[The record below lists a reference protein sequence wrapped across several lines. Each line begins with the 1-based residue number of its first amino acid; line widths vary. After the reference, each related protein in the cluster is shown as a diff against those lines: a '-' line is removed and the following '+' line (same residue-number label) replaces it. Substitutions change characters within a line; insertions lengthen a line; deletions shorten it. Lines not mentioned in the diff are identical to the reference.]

1 MHRKRT
7 SCLLRNRFRKEPII
21 CQPENKALARRFIE
35 ELFNQKNLTIIDE
48 LCVPDVVIHSA
59 IGTIQGLE
67 PYKQALPLSFTA
79 FPDLQVMIED
89 QFAEGDRSVLRYA
102 ERGTHKGDLM
112 GIPATDKQF
121 HSTGIMIIRHAAD
134 GKVVEAWD
142 SPDTLGILRQ
152 LGVVPARGS
161 AS

>member
-1 MHRKRT
+1 MST
-7 SCLLRNRFRKEPII
+7 ED
-21 CQPENKALARRFIE
+21 NKALARRFIE

-79 FPDLQVMIED
+79 FPGLQVMIED
-89 QFAEGDRSVLRYA
+89 QFAEGDRSVFRYA
-102 ERGTHKGDLM
+102 ERGTHKGNLM

-142 SPDTLGILRQ
+142 SPDTLGIRRQ

>member
-1 MHRKRT
+1 MST
-7 SCLLRNRFRKEPII
+7 ED
-21 CQPENKALARRFIE
+21 NKALARRFIE
-35 ELFNQKNLTIIDE
+35 ELFNQKNLTILDE

-59 IGTIQGLE
+59 VGTIQGLE
-67 PYKQALPLSFTA
+67 PYKQTLSMLLPA
-79 FPDLQVMIED
+79 IPDIQVMIED
-89 QFAEGDRSVLRYA
+89 QFAEGDRSVFRYA
-102 ERGTHKGDLM
+102 ERGTHKGNLM

-121 HSTGIMIIRHAAD
+121 HSTGTMIIRHAAD

-142 SPDTLGILRQ
+142 SPDTLSMLRQ